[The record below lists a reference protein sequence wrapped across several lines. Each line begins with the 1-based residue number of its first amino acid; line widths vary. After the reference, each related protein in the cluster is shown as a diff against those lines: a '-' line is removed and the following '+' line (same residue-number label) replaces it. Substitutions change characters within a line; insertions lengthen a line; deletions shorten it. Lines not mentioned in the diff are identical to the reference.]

1 MRLPLQ
7 ITARDIEL
15 TEAIETAVR
24 KKAEKLDQY
33 SDRIMACRVVIECPH
48 KHQHKGVLYNVHID
62 LTLPGA
68 ELVVKREPN
77 EDLYVALRD
86 AFAAA
91 GRQLREHI
99 DRSNDHHGRNGAGE
113 ALAAEG

>member
-7 ITARDIEL
+7 ITARNIEL
-15 TEAIETAVR
+15 TEAIETAIR

-48 KHQHKGVLYNVHID
+48 KHHHKGVLYNVHID
-62 LTLPGA
+62 LTVPGA

-86 AFAAA
+86 AFDAA

-99 DRSNDHHGRNGAGE
+99 DRGHDHHGRGAPM
-113 ALAAEG
+113 AAEG

>member
-7 ITARDIEL
+7 ITARNIEL

-48 KHQHKGVLYNVHID
+48 KHHHKGVLYNVHID
-62 LTLPGA
+62 LTVPGA

-86 AFAAA
+86 AFDAA

-99 DRSNDHHGRNGAGE
+99 DRGNDHHGRSA
-113 ALAAEG
+113 AVAAEG